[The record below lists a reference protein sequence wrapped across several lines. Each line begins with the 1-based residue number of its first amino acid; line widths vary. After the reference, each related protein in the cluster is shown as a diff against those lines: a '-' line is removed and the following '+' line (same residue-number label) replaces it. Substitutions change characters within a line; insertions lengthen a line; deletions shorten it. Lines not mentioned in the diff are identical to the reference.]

1 MKIDLRELI
10 NAIESCG
17 DEDAFYY
24 NKVSGEIVYLSDYSL
39 SGVDYSEL
47 SDEIEDT
54 DNYIALPSK
63 YDRHDYQIMKSF
75 IFTIEDEK
83 TSKILLQA
91 ISRRGAFRNFKDLI
105 YYFEIVDEWY
115 KFQQETYKKIAL
127 DWCHC
132 NNITWV

>member
-1 MKIDLRELI
+1 MKVNLNELI

-24 NKVSGEIVYLSDYSL
+24 NKVREEIVYLSDYSL
-39 SGVDYSEL
+39 TGIDYSEL
-47 SDEIEDT
+47 SDEIEYT

-63 YDRHDYQIMKSF
+63 YDRYDHQIMKSF

-83 TSKILLQA
+83 TSDLLLQA

-115 KFQQETYKKIAL
+115 KFQQATFKKIAL